1 MLHRIQTHER
11 STKKVIGKYPS
22 ISRPNEFKLFS
33 QENSISQKESLRLLK
48 IWSVKMTSI
57 QKSCVNLSLFLR
69 LSL

>member
-1 MLHRIQTHER
+1 MKGQLKKLLENIHQLVDRI
-11 STKKVIGKYPS
+11 SSKS
-22 ISRPNEFKLFS
+22 FKLFS